1 MNNRSIKLPM
11 TMIVFLFLV
20 AFMAPVSGAQV
31 KDWTFMVYMAADN
44 NLEGGAELDI
54 MELEMTGS
62 TDEVNFVVQI
72 DRSGNYSGNTHL
84 KWSGAQRYYIT
95 KSGDPHKVTS
105 EPLVKLGDVDMAAP
119 ETLLDFVAWA
129 SENYPAQRYAIILWN
144 HGTGWKEI
152 QPSFSEDFA
161 YQPTPAIEGT
171 GSFMD
176 DISFNISYDE
186 TSKTSMSI
194 PSLHKTLGEASN
206 IIGQKIDLLGF
217 DACLMQMVEVAWAAK
232 PFAKYQV
239 GSPDLEP
246 EKGWPY
252 DMIAERLVANPGMGP
267 EELGKV
273 ITESYRLSYS
283 GGSQGNTA
291 VILSLMNLEKLD
303 FFKQNLDHFCDSVR
317 QNIRCIDIIET
328 ARNDALKYS
337 YGDYI
342 DLGHFLSLL
351 GNSNA
356 NSAIKLSANR
366 LLAAL
371 RGSRRLEGLVTNI
384 EHNGDK
390 FDSTTGLSIF
400 FPTRQGFR
408 IYMHP
413 YSELTFA
420 SETEWFNL
428 LNEISVPNI
437 PYLKLKDIVLEDNNK
452 DGRIAPGE
460 EVTVY
465 LSVHNIGKQTL
476 STAEIFCETDSSILD
491 AKSYTAKISKLPS
504 PQKTSLIKAFKF
516 KVSKEAL
523 IHSEVNL
530 SFTLKEDNI
539 PDSTLKTTFYI
550 REPFATSGHA
560 LLVITDNFSP
570 PSPILQQM
578 LTDAGVTFDIWD
590 RQFDGELRTE
600 VLRRYIDGWV
610 FVASQ
615 DSTPEQTLN
624 EEEVDALD
632 EFLGIGGRLVLNG
645 QDIGFSLRES
655 EFLETRCRT
664 IFVQDDVNVH
674 VVSGADGF
682 LSGNHF
688 NIFGGDGANNQKWPD
703 EIDALPGG
711 SIFFKYEEGARDM
724 ADDRYMVGPNHKPG
738 SLSRGIKSSG
748 GAAVK
753 VVDGY
758 RLMLFGFG
766 IEAISAKAQRT
777 QLMKAIIEFMQPD
790 PMTEI
795 HNFASAATRRTRHR
809 NISETAFLERAD
821 LLSTM
826 TNRLVND
833 IKERSSQDPG
843 AAEKA
848 ISYIQS
854 FPGEQKKL
862 LNNLEKNIRA
872 LLEFEGHHGTLEQR

>member
-1 MNNRSIKLPM
+1 MDYRSIRL
-11 TMIVFLFLV
+11 TLIIFLLFV
-20 AFMAPVSGAQV
+20 AFTGPVLGAQV

-44 NLEGGAELDI
+44 NLEGGAEIDI
-54 MELEMTGS
+54 MELEMSGS

-72 DRSGNYSGNTHL
+72 DRSGNYSGNTQL

-95 KSGDPHKVTS
+95 KSGDPHRVTS
-105 EPLVKLGDVDMAAP
+105 EPVDKLGNVDMAAS

-129 SENYPAQRYAIILWN
+129 SENYPAERYAIILWN

-152 QPSFSEDFA
+152 QPSFSEEFA
-161 YQPTPAIEGT
+161 YQPTPGMEAAMQNIT
-171 GSFMD
+171 
-176 DISFNISYDE
+176 FNISYDE
-186 TSKTSMSI
+186 TSKTSMNI
-194 PSLHKTLGEASN
+194 PSLHKTLAEASN

-217 DACLMQMVEVAWAAK
+217 DACLMQMLEVGWAAK
-232 PFAKYQV
+232 PFVKYQV

-291 VILSLMNLEKLD
+291 VVLSLMNLEKLD
-303 FFKQNLDHFCDSVR
+303 SFKQNLDEFCDSAR
-317 QNIRCIDIIET
+317 QNIRYIDIIET

-342 DLGHFLSLL
+342 DLGHFLGLL
-351 GNSNA
+351 SDTNA
-356 NSAIKLSANR
+356 NSAIKSSAKR
-366 LLAAL
+366 LLTTL
-371 RGSRRLEGLVTNI
+371 RGDGRQKGLI
-384 EHNGDK
+384 ASLDHNGEK
-390 FDSTTGLSIF
+390 FDSTTGLSVF
-400 FPTRQGFR
+400 FPAREGFR

-420 SETEWFNL
+420 KETEWFNF
-428 LNEISVPNI
+428 LNEISAPNI
-437 PYLKLKDIVLEDNNK
+437 PYLKLDDIVLEDNNK

-465 LSVHNIGKQTL
+465 VSVRNLGKQTL
-476 STAEIFCETDSSILD
+476 STAEIFCETDSTFLD
-491 AKSYTAKISKLPS
+491 AKSYGAEISKLPR
-504 PQKTSLIKAFKF
+504 PQKTSLIKSFKF
-516 KVSKEAL
+516 KVNQDAL
-523 IHSEVNL
+523 IHSEINL
-530 SFTLKEDNI
+530 RFTLKGHNI

-570 PSPILQQM
+570 PSPVLQQM
-578 LTDAGVTFDIWD
+578 LTDAGVKFDIWD
-590 RQFDGELRTE
+590 RQFDGELRPE

-632 EFLGIGGRLVLNG
+632 EFLGTGGRLVLNG
-645 QDIGFSLRES
+645 QDMAFSLRES
-655 EFLETRCRT
+655 EFIEKRCRT

-674 VVSGADGF
+674 VVSGAEGF
-682 LSGNHF
+682 LSGNHL

-703 EIDALPGG
+703 EVDALPGG
-711 SIFFKYEEGARDM
+711 QIFFKYEEGARDM
-724 ADDRYMVGPNHKPG
+724 ADDRYMIGPNHKPG

-748 GAAVK
+748 AAAVK
-753 VVDGY
+753 VTDGY

-766 IEAISAKAQRT
+766 IEAVSARAQRT
-777 QLMKAIIEFMQPD
+777 QLMKAIVEFMQPD

-795 HNFASAATRRTRHR
+795 HNFASAATRRTRHKS
-809 NISETAFLERAD
+809 ISEAAFLERAD
-821 LLSTM
+821 LLTTM

-833 IKERSSQDPG
+833 IKERSNQDPR

-854 FPGEQKKL
+854 FPSEQKQL
-862 LNNLEKNIRA
+862 LNNLEKNIRT
-872 LLEFEGHHGTLEQR
+872 LLEFGDHHGTLERR